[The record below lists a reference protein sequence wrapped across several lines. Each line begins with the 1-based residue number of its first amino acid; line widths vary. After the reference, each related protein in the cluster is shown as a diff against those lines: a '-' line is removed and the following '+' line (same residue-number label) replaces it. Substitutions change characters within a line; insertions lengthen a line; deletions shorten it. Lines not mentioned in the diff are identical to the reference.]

1 MHMDLSL
8 LSPFWCLTHA
18 APAPF
23 LVTSGL
29 CPHPRS
35 QNSPHPC
42 PHSLGEG
49 EGLAGWV
56 SGHQAITTEPATV
69 PGQPGTPL
77 LALPGGPGVHP
88 GEAWDW
94 PMATAQLK
102 GTIQSE
108 YGGLPRDWHSLS
120 PVSLR
125 QGPMGCWGG
134 GPQDPIQGQ
143 AAGPSTS
150 RIRGNPGRA
159 LSSPLPP
166 ANCAPERGALPGKVC
181 VYEILSALCECPD
194 NHARGTLMCRTSGK
208 GSCRPG
214 VRR

>member
-1 MHMDLSL
+1 MALPPTPAPPGLSAPPKAKCRRWPPGSAHEKTGKLDVPAGAEDAASSLSLPVSVSSPWVPRATPLSPPSDHCDLAGEGSGSAHGPKSL
-8 LSPFWCLTHA
+8 LSPFRCLTHA
-18 APAPF
+18 ALAPF

-108 YGGLPRDWHSLS
+108 YGGLPRD
-120 PVSLR
+120 
-125 QGPMGCWGG
+125 
-134 GPQDPIQGQ
+134 
-143 AAGPSTS
+143 
-150 RIRGNPGRA
+150 
-159 LSSPLPP
+159 
-166 ANCAPERGALPGKVC
+166 
-181 VYEILSALCECPD
+181 
-194 NHARGTLMCRTSGK
+194 
-208 GSCRPG
+208 
-214 VRR
+214 